1 MTVGSMPRNSR
12 PTKSHKRKWC
22 LHPYTSMY
30 IYLSSKV
37 TASYPENTA
46 SDFTVQLPQALCDI
60 KESGTIEVRLHA
72 SPKNP
77 LFVCAD
83 FCAESIVNSKTL
95 PVLRR
100 VSQKTFLPSCITY
113 IPLRVRDFHTVR
125 IYICK
130 ESGEPINLQGET
142 KVTLHL

>member
-1 MTVGSMPRNSR
+1 MPINSR

-22 LHPYTSMY
+22 LHQYISMY

-37 TASYPENTA
+37 TTSHPENTA
-46 SDFTVQLPQALCDI
+46 SDFTVQLPRTLSGK
-60 KESGTIEVRLHA
+60 KECGIVEVRLPA
-72 SPKNP
+72 SRKNP

-83 FCAESIVNSKTL
+83 LCAESVVNNKTL

-100 VSQKTFLPSCITY
+100 VAQKTFLPSFITY
-113 IPLRVRDFHTVR
+113 VPLRVQDFHTVR

-142 KVTLHL
+142 KVTLHLR